1 MKLDVAANPGQLVT
15 AESRVIAL
23 ASITDKTGILPS
35 PLPWE
40 APVEVTA
47 AEKQKRPQTVA
58 AAVTLLEVDVWKGK
72 DRSYSA
78 ALRGQT
84 SITGPVASRA
94 ASGWRIC
101 CSCWLC
107 SGSITP
113 LWMIRKVDS
122 QALTAV

>member
-1 MKLDVAANPGQLVT
+1 MAV
-15 AESRVIAL
+15 
-23 ASITDKTGILPS
+23 PS
-35 PLPWE
+35 
-40 APVEVTA
+40 
-47 AEKQKRPQTVA
+47 AEKQKRPETVA

-72 DRSYSA
+72 DRSNSA

-94 ASGWRIC
+94 ASCWRIC

-107 SGSITP
+107 SGWIKP
-113 LWMIRKVDS
+113 LWMVRKIDS